1 MFICRRKM
9 SQAKDLSNLENRI
22 SRYKFNVS
30 SENGTVIVKVPKKY
44 PEAIRGMKS
53 VVDMMMSESMS
64 KTRFNEG
71 RWTGFK
77 ITEE

>member
-1 MFICRRKM
+1 MT
-9 SQAKDLSNLENRI
+9 QAKDLSNLENRL

-30 SENGTVIVKVPKKY
+30 SENGTVIVKVPRKY
-44 PEAIRGMKS
+44 SDAVAGMKS
-53 VVDMMMSESMS
+53 TVNMMMSESMS